1 MPRNIP
7 IRSSS
12 ARPAA
17 EPVAIRSAK
26 VLSLL
31 VILEALR
38 QSPAPLG
45 AQKV

>member
-1 MPRNIP
+1 MPRIAPNHAVP
-7 IRSSS
+7 V
-12 ARPAA
+12 RPAA
-17 EPVAIRSAK
+17 EPVAIRSTK

-38 QSPAPLG
+38 QSPTGPA